1 MKNTP
6 LYLMGFILL
15 TFAVFGCRKQMQ
27 VAPLDDALS
36 SSFAKKDSSH
46 RGDTIPHD
54 TLHHPGDTIP
64 HHPGDTI
71 PHHPGDTIPH
81 YPDTIPHYPDTPR
94 IPPTYPDSPWTHPD
108 SSRRHR

>member
-1 MKNTP
+1 MKHTP
-6 LYLMGFILL
+6 LYLLGFVLL

-27 VAPLDDALS
+27 VAPLDNALS
-36 SSFAKKDSSH
+36 SGFAKKDSSH
-46 RGDTIPHD
+46 PGDTIPHD
-54 TLHHPGDTIP
+54 TI

-81 YPDTIPHYPDTPR
+81 YPGDTIPHYPGDTTPHH
-94 IPPTYPDSPWTHPD
+94 PVDTLWPHPD